1 MQSAED
7 INSLKRTIE
16 RVEAE
21 WRCATDLTTQNLL
34 LTRLGQ
40 LEELVTV
47 LLKTAAGDDR
57 KDNLRT

>member
-34 LTRLGQ
+34 LTRLCQ

-47 LLKTAAGDDR
+47 LLNSAAGDDR